1 MGGKAVPERVNPF
14 ALVDLRFEFGEI
26 VNPLGVVDRY
36 RTALS
41 VGEQVNRRTML
52 FPIRAQLGQKP
63 GRQDRVAVFST
74 PLPCSTRTIIRSLS
88 MALTLSRTNSL
99 TRNPVA

>member
-1 MGGKAVPERVNPF
+1 MPQRMNTF
-14 ALVDLRFEFGEI
+14 ALMDLGFLFGKIVD
-26 VNPLGVVDRY
+26 PLGVVDRY

-63 GRQDRVAVFST
+63 WG
-74 PLPCSTRTIIRSLS
+74 
-88 MALTLSRTNSL
+88 
-99 TRNPVA
+99 